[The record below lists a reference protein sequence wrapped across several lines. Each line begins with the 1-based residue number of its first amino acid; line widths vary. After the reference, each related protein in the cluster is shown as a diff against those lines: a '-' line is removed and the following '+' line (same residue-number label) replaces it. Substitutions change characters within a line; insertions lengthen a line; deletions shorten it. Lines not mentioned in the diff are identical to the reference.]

1 VKRLGAGLAVL
12 ALLVSASHAS
22 GAPPQDSPQAQTLEL
37 TCDGG
42 VAFTVVTIEQNAA
55 VAAQVV
61 AGVDARVF
69 LLTQAEVD
77 GEVVFSIPGPANADK
92 TAVTGCTS
100 PTFPGVVVGGFLVP

>member
-1 VKRLGAGLAVL
+1 VKRLGAAV
-12 ALLVSASHAS
+12 AVVAFLVFASQASA
-22 GAPPQDSPQAQTLEL
+22 APPQNSPQAQTLDL

-61 AGVDARVF
+61 AGVDARAF

>member
-1 VKRLGAGLAVL
+1 VKRLGVGLAVL
-12 ALLVSASHAS
+12 ALLVSASQAS
-22 GAPPQDSPQAQTLEL
+22 GAPPQNSPQAQTLEMA
-37 TCDGG
+37 CDGG

-69 LLTQAEVD
+69 LLTQAEVG
-77 GEVVFSIPGPANADK
+77 GEVVFSIPGPASAEK

>member
-12 ALLVSASHAS
+12 TLLVSASHAS
-22 GAPPQDSPQAQTLEL
+22 GAPPQDSPQGQTLEL

-77 GEVVFSIPGPANADK
+77 GELVFSIPGPANADK

-100 PTFPGVVVGGFLVP
+100 PTFPGVVVAGFLVP

>member
-1 VKRLGAGLAVL
+1 MKRIGAGVAVL

-22 GAPPQDSPQAQTLEL
+22 GAPPPNSPQAQTLEL

-55 VAAQVV
+55 VGAQVV

-77 GEVVFSIPGPANADK
+77 GEVVFSIPGPAKAEK
-92 TAVTGCTS
+92 TPVTGRTS

>member
-1 VKRLGAGLAVL
+1 VKLLGAGLAVL

-22 GAPPQDSPQAQTLEL
+22 GAPPQSSPQAQTLEL

-100 PTFPGVVVGGFLVP
+100 LTFPAVVVGGFLVP